1 MMDNRQREAVAAI
14 SLMAAMADGQKSDVE
29 REHLKRTFALI
40 AGEQAIDQGGIYYK
54 VLLKQTDLA
63 REAERFSEPEHKQF
77 VYEMALGV
85 CDADGHASPAE
96 RMFLE
101 TLRGHLGLD
110 VKAAGALVEQADAI
124 ADAPIPQADAPIP
137 LELGSG
143 GSGATRDAEARRD
156 AEATGQTVRLEF
168 PAAATAGAA
177 VAGAAVGAGVATG
190 VAGPPPIPSQAVK
203 DEINASALRYA
214 ILTAAIELLP
224 QNLAT
229 VAIIPL
235 QSKMVYEVGK
245 RHGFTL
251 DRRHIVDFLGVV
263 GISMTGQVIEGY
275 ARKLMGNL
283 GGMLGG
289 SLGGM
294 LGKSIGKTGK
304 SFGKRGAEAMTS
316 ATMTFATTYALAQVA
331 SVYYANNRTLPAAQL
346 KEAFREQVNR
356 ATGLFPQH
364 QAEVER
370 QSETINVAD
379 LPRLIRG

>member
-1 MMDNRQREAVAAI
+1 MMDSKQREAVAAI

-40 AGEQAIDQGGIYYK
+40 AGEEAIDKGGIYYR
-54 VLLKQTDLA
+54 VLLKQTDLK
-63 REAERFSEPEHKQF
+63 REAARFSEPEHRQF

-110 VKAAGALVEQADAI
+110 VKSAGALVDQADAI
-124 ADAPIPQADAPIP
+124 ADAPIP
-137 LELGSG
+137 LELSAG
-143 GSGATRDAEARRD
+143 GSTGTGVE
-156 AEATGQTVRLEF
+156 ETGQSVRLEF
-168 PAAATAGAA
+168 PPVATGA
-177 VAGAAVGAGVATG
+177 VAGAAAGA
-190 VAGPPPIPSQAVK
+190 VAGAAAAAGTGAAPPPIPSQAVK

-304 SFGKRGAEAMTS
+304 DLGKRGAQAMTS

-370 QSETINVAD
+370 RSQTINVAD
-379 LPRLIRG
+379 LPGLIRGQVM